1 MGSKAARKKLY
12 CVIVGSAVIG
22 SKLMVGQKFTTTPL
36 AIVERH
42 WLLDEIAD
50 WLKFDLEKEK

>member
-1 MGSKAARKKLY
+1 MGITIEL
-12 CVIVGSAVIG
+12 IG